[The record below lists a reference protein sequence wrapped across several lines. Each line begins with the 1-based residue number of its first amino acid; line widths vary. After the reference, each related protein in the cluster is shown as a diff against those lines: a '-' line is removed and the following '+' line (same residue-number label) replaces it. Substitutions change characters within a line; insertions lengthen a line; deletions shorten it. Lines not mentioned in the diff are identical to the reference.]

1 MRRNRGW
8 GHVASQDICPTDTK
22 VDQRMVKILLLIATN
37 RHPRDKWSPALRP
50 GELHGLRLWPSMNRP
65 KGKAARA
72 MGHILGSGVAR
83 LDTDQVIDCYCT
95 RAERV

>member
-50 GELHGLRLWPSMNRP
+50 GELHGLRLFVAQHEQAE
-65 KGKAARA
+65 GE
-72 MGHILGSGVAR
+72 GSSSHGP
-83 LDTDQVIDCYCT
+83 YPG
-95 RAERV
+95 